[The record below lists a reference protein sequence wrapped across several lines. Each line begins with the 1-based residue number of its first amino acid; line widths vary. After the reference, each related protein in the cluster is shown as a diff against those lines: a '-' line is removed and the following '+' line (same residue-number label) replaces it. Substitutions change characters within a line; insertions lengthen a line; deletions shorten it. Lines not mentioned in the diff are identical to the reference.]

1 MNDKEKIK
9 KALEEIEKLINF
21 EEDMLFSR
29 LHVMEEI
36 KKVFVDKHIPLGNMD
51 ELTKNEENLHIAHH
65 KWVGL
70 IKKLLEE

>member
-1 MNDKEKIK
+1 MNDSEKIK
-9 KALEEIEKLINF
+9 QALEMVEKLINV

-51 ELTKNEENLHIAHH
+51 ELTKMEENLHIAHH
-65 KWVGL
+65 KSMEE
-70 IKKLLEE
+70 IKKILEQ